1 LLWQGAAYYAKN
13 GIDHHKDLT
22 KEEMAPLRQR
32 RKKDGTVK
40 HGTMRKSS
48 VEALVGR
55 KFKTKLANL
64 RTKPGRGRRD
74 NEEARD

>member
-1 LLWQGAAYYAKN
+1 MFACCSTSVRLAEL
-13 GIDHHKDLT
+13 
-22 KEEMAPLRQR
+22 ER